1 MDGQANAVSDLERA
15 EHKGFSAGLGAKRV
29 IPYLDNGDGTY
40 SDMAFQGFNIPEYD
54 EVDLTYTGT
63 NPTTIV
69 FKRASITLATLTLT
83 YDGNDNPLTIVKS

>member
-1 MDGQANAVSDLERA
+1 MDGQANAISDLERA
-15 EHKGFSAGLGAKRV
+15 EHKNFSGGLGAKRV

-40 SDMAFQGFNIPEYD
+40 SDQLFEGFNIPHYT

-69 FKRASITLATLTLT
+69 FKNGVNTVATLTLT
-83 YDGNDNPLTIVKS
+83 WDVNDNPLTIVKT